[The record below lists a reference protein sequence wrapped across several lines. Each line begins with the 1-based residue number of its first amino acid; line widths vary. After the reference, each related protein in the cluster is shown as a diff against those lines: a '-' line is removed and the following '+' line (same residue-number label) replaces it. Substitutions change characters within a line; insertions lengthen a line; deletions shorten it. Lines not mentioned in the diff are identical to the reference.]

1 MDKRDGDMNT
11 MLMVDGNAV
20 AGELQ
25 EIFGRD
31 LTMAVTRCG
40 GCGADSR
47 VGALMAFVRGPGVVL
62 RCPACDA
69 VTVRIVETPSE
80 YYIDARGAVYLRID
94 RAAGA

>member
-1 MDKRDGDMNT
+1 MDEQDADMNT

-20 AGELQ
+20 AGELAQ
-25 EIFGRD
+25 IFGRD

-62 RCPACDA
+62 RCPVCGAI
-69 VTVRIVETPSE
+69 TVRIVETPTE
-80 YYIDARGAVYLRID
+80 YYLDARGVIYMRID
-94 RAAGA
+94 RAAST